1 MSDTGG
7 RLQIF
12 AGQVESLIE
21 VQPEGAV
28 NFASAPGRKRT
39 LHKTG
44 INGDILYNIYI
55 YIIYTYA
62 GFHKWRFPQM
72 EVSIN
77 GGFHKWRFP

>member
-44 INGDILYNIYI
+44 INGDIYYIYNIY
-55 YIIYTYA
+55 
-62 GFHKWRFPQM
+62 
-72 EVSIN
+72 
-77 GGFHKWRFP
+77 GGFHK

>member
-44 INGDILYNIYI
+44 INGDILYI
-55 YIIYTYA
+55 
-62 GFHKWRFPQM
+62 
-72 EVSIN
+72 
-77 GGFHKWRFP
+77 